1 MKQLLVC
8 LDLAPTSQ
16 RVFERG
22 AELALALGAE
32 VHLLHVAAPEPTF
45 VGYDPKGGPYDRDR
59 RARELKSEHAA
70 LARLADELRERGVA
84 AKSLLVEGMTVE
96 TILEQADHLEADLV
110 VVGSHG
116 HHALHRF
123 LIGSTADAL
132 TRRCPRPLVL
142 VPCHDG

>member
-8 LDLAPTSQ
+8 LDLAPSSR
-16 RVFERG
+16 RVLERG

-59 RARELKSEHAA
+59 RAHELKDEHAE
-70 LARLADELRERGVA
+70 LGRLVAELRERGVTA
-84 AKSLLVEGMTVE
+84 TPLLVVGMTVE
-96 TILEQADHLEADLV
+96 TILDQAERLEADLV
-110 VVGSHG
+110 VIGSHG
-116 HHALHRF
+116 HRALHRY

-132 TRRCPRPLVL
+132 VRRCPQLLVL
-142 VPCHDG
+142 VPCHDD